1 VLARV
6 RVGVATL
13 AVLLASE
20 SAHAQGTDTD
30 RQIAETLFEQG
41 RALMDAKSYAE
52 ACPKLAESQRLD
64 PGGGTLLNLALCHEL
79 EGKTATAQT
88 EFKEALG
95 QAARDG
101 RADREEL
108 AREHLAGLDKRLVR
122 IVVSASAAAS
132 GAKPDVVITLDSS
145 KLSPAAW
152 GVAIAVDPGEHRV
165 VAEAPA
171 GTRWQSIVDAREE
184 GRTYR
189 VDVPSLDAQ
198 RSASPN
204 ASDTRPHAQ
213 VERVRSPAFWWLA
226 GGGTLVFAGGIAS
239 GIVALSADRYIDDNC
254 IPARDFCRV
263 DDAGAAADRA
273 TTFAWISTAALT
285 LGAAAIFTAFFLP
298 KQTRVI
304 PTTTARF

>member
-1 VLARV
+1 MGVLAV
-6 RVGVATL
+6 TT
-13 AVLLASE
+13 
-20 SAHAQGTDTD
+20 SARAQGKDTD

-41 RALMDAKSYAE
+41 RALMEAQKYSE

-95 QAARDG
+95 QAARDN

-108 AREHLAGLDKRLVR
+108 AREHLASLEKRIIRIQVVVAKADTAGALTIALD
-122 IVVSASAAAS
+122 A
-132 GAKPDVVITLDSS
+132 S
-145 KLSPAAW
+145 KLAPAAW

-165 VAEAPA
+165 VAEAEGA
-171 GTRWQSIVDAREE
+171 TRWQSIVDAKEE

-189 VDVPSLDAQ
+189 VEVPVLERA
-198 RSASPN
+198 A
-204 ASDTRPHAQ
+204 ARPPSEQKPAQ
-213 VERVRSPAFWWLA
+213 VERVRPKAFWWLA
-226 GGGTLVFAGGIAS
+226 GGGTAVFAGGIVT
-239 GIVALSADRYIDDNC
+239 GIVALQADRYLDDNC
-254 IPARDFCRV
+254 IAARDFCRV

-285 LGAAAIFTAFFLP
+285 LGAAAVITAFLLP
-298 KQTRVI
+298 KETRFV

>member
-41 RALMDAKSYAE
+41 RALMDAKKYAE

-64 PGGGTLLNLALCHEL
+64 PGGGTLLNLAVCHEL

-108 AREHLAGLDKRLVR
+108 AREHLTALEKRIIR
-122 IVVSASAAAS
+122 IQVVVP
-132 GAKPDVVITLDSS
+132 KPDVTITLDAS
-145 KLSPAAW
+145 KLAPAAW

-165 VAEAPA
+165 VAEAPGA
-171 GTRWQSIVDAREE
+171 TRWQSIVDAREE

-204 ASDTRPHAQ
+204 ASDARPHAQ

-254 IPARDFCRV
+254 IRARDFCRV

-298 KQTRVI
+298 KETRVI